1 MIGRDRAG
9 IRAAPASLTAP
20 SADSICSC
28 EPWPAPSPGRLVDIC
43 LAMARGK
50 RNRHAGARQAAAASP
65 KPEPKSE
72 EEPSQGGLPRG
83 ALLGLAA
90 LIAVSAVIAF
100 VVLGGGDDG
109 GSEQTSDA
117 SELAVPWI
125 DPDGADPV
133 LGAVDVNP
141 ADGSIWMSTNTG
153 LFRVAEGSREPEKVE
168 GTLETED
175 GTGEIS
181 EQLVV
186 RFTGDDELIAS
197 GHPPE
202 GSRLPPALGL
212 VRSSDAGKTW
222 ESISELGK
230 ADFHA
235 IQTSGE
241 TIVAG
246 RYGEPA
252 IDVSSDGGKTFANK
266 RPPDPLVDLEVD
278 PADPRR
284 WVATTQSGI
293 FTSSDQGGAWRQRDP
308 VPNARLAWP
317 ESSTLFRIDPGG
329 PVKRSEDG
337 GETWQDVGSTGGEPR
352 GLFAASA
359 DELYVVLL
367 DGTVK
372 QSTDGGATWS
382 DRVTPPA

>member
-1 MIGRDRAG
+1 
-9 IRAAPASLTAP
+9 
-20 SADSICSC
+20 
-28 EPWPAPSPGRLVDIC
+28 
-43 LAMARGK
+43 MARGK
-50 RNRHAGARQAAAASP
+50 RNRHAGAKRAPAAAPKTKP
-65 KPEPKSE
+65 KPAPDE
-72 EEPSQGGLPRG
+72 SQEAGLPRR

-90 LIAVSAVIAF
+90 LVAVSAVVAF
-100 VVLGGGDDG
+100 VVLGGGGDE
-109 GSEQTSDA
+109 SEQTTDA

-125 DPDGADPV
+125 DPDGQDPIV
-133 LGAVDVNP
+133 GAVDVNP

-153 LFRVAEGSREPEKVE
+153 LFRVAEGREEPEKVE
-168 GTLETED
+168 GTLETPN
-175 GTGEIS
+175 GTGQIS

-186 RFTGDDELIAS
+186 RFTGEDELIAS

-202 GSRLPPALGL
+202 GSQLPPALGL

-222 ESISELGK
+222 TSISELGK

-252 IDVSSDGGKTFANK
+252 IDISTDGGKTFANK

-284 WVATTQSGI
+284 WVASTQSGI

-329 PVKRSEDG
+329 RVKRSEDG

-352 GLFAASA
+352 ALFAASA